1 MFLSDVHNTLIWSGF
16 PMFQTLGKSQFVL
29 KWKTCVTARS
39 RRCGSLS
46 FLWYDNVVHFWLKLP
61 LLQHLVSLWQQSNFL
76 VIENNACVML
86 AKWMGGYV
94 SQKVI
99 VQTEKKEEKSTSEFV
114 LSKAFKQVL
123 QRLVCIYYVTLVGNR
138 REKINTVDTNDS
150 RPRLGKCFCGWHW
163 QHHYAA
169 DFKTNSVFSYFAT
182 SKAVLSYR

>member
-1 MFLSDVHNTLIWSGF
+1 
-16 PMFQTLGKSQFVL
+16 MFQTLGKSQFVL
-29 KWKTCVTARS
+29 KWKTCLTARS

-46 FLWYDNVVHFWLKLP
+46 FNWYDNVVHFLVETAFIAASSLIMAAVKLSGDWKQC
-61 LLQHLVSLWQQSNFL
+61 LCHVGKVDGWVSESESYCSNR
-76 VIENNACVML
+76 
-86 AKWMGGYV
+86 
-94 SQKVI
+94 
-99 VQTEKKEEKSTSEFV
+99 KKKEKSTSEFV